1 MLPLGMNP
9 SFPSPIEY
17 QMRNYT
23 NTQMATPTRV
33 YNPPR
38 LSILSEPLMKFLIKK
53 KKEKRRKEIQSWNRY
68 IIQQKK
74 KNIISFENK
83 NLVGFSKILHV
94 HNMVH

>member
-53 KKEKRRKEIQSWNRY
+53 KKKKEEKKY
-68 IIQQKK
+68 K
-74 KNIISFENK
+74 
-83 NLVGFSKILHV
+83 VGTDI
-94 HNMVH
+94 